1 MNANYHPFYKH
12 SGKFGIH
19 GPLLALSA
27 GACSALPLGLAYSY
41 LIKWI
46 PFIYLNFLITAGYG
60 FAFGLL
66 TTVLLKFGKVRN
78 NAVALL
84 CSVGVGLL
92 ASYGSW
98 AGCVHALV
106 NGAPWFLTPGQIL
119 RVMNVLLQEGSWGIG
134 LSSHEPVTG
143 IFLAIVWIGEAG
155 IIVGICTIA
164 GFSSVSHTPFCET
177 HDCWLDEEK
186 KIDKLDVF
194 VRPEDITAFKS
205 GDIAPLEQARPR
217 VPASGQFA
225 RLTLKYSSR
234 CEDYCAFSIANVTV
248 TPDKDGKMKEKV
260 TELMTNLWVPK
271 TMFDYLARF
280 EHVTA
285 RSTVAGV

>member
-1 MNANYHPFYKH
+1 MTPNCHPFYKH

-27 GACSALPLGLAYSY
+27 GAGAALPLGLAYSY

-46 PFIYLNFLITAGYG
+46 PFIYLNFLLTAGYG
-60 FAFGLL
+60 FIFGWL
-66 TTVLLKFGKVRN
+66 TSVLLKFGKVRN
-78 NAVALL
+78 NPVALL
-84 CSVGVGLL
+84 CSIGVGLL
-92 ASYGSW
+92 AWYGSW
-98 AGCVHALV
+98 IGCVRALV
-106 NGAPWFLTPGQIL
+106 NGAPWLLTPGQII
-119 RVMNVLLQEGSWGIG
+119 RVMQVLLQEGSWGIG
-134 LSSHEPVTG
+134 LTSHEPVTG
-143 IFLAIVWIGEAG
+143 IPLAIVWLAEAG
-155 IIVGICTIA
+155 FIVGICTA
-164 GFSSVSHTPFCET
+164 VGFGSVCRMPFCET
-177 HDCWLDEEK
+177 HECWLDEEK

-194 VRPEDITAFKS
+194 VRPEDIAAFQS
-205 GDIAPLEQARPR
+205 GDIAPLEEARPR

-248 TPDKDGKMKEKV
+248 TPDKDGKMKEKA

-280 EHVTA
+280 EHATA
-285 RSTVAGV
+285 RAPARV